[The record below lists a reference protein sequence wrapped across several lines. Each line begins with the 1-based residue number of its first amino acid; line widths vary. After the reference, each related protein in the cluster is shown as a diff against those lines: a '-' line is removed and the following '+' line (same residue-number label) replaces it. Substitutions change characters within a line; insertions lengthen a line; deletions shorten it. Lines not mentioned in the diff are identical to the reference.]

1 MHAALWGATVVLR
14 IHFTAEDLG
23 RVRVQSQPDPMWET
37 VFSIYR
43 LQDRSLPLVFHDWRR
58 NAARSCARDD
68 LAALRTLIP
77 GGYFPDFLTPSEG
90 GLGLDEG
97 IEALLS
103 TPRSRLRDEVG
114 TLARQSPLPAW
125 CRQLADG
132 DRETVQRL
140 ADAIRGHFR
149 SAIEPYWPQARAH
162 IDADRARRAR
172 AFLDGGADGLLGSY
186 LPMMRWE
193 RPVLSVDVPYEQ
205 DIYLQGRGLLLI
217 PSFLSMSTPD
227 FLLDN
232 TLPQVLAY
240 PVEHSLAVSAAA
252 LGPCMSLAPLIGDTR
267 TAVLETIGQGSN
279 TTELARRVGVS
290 AASISQHTAVLRNAG
305 LIRTNRVGK
314 AVLHTLTPLG
324 SALLEPGAPVTA

>member
-1 MHAALWGATVVLR
+1 VLR

-37 VFSIYR
+37 VLSVFR
-43 LQDRSLPLVFHDWRR
+43 LQDRSLPLVFHEWRR
-58 NAARSCARDD
+58 FAARAGARDD
-68 LAALRTLIP
+68 LDALRTLIP

-103 TPRSRLRDEVG
+103 TPRSRLRDEVAMLPG
-114 TLARQSPLPAW
+114 QAPLSAW
-125 CRQLADG
+125 CRKLADG
-132 DRETVQRL
+132 DRETMQRL
-140 ADAIRGHFR
+140 ADAVRGHFR
-149 SAIEPYWPQARAH
+149 STIEPYWQQARAH

-193 RPVLSVDVPYEQ
+193 SPVLSVDVLQEQ
-205 DIYLQGRGLLLI
+205 DIYLQGGGLLLV
-217 PSFLSMSTPD
+217 PSFMSVSTPD
-227 FLLDN
+227 FLHDN
-232 TLPQVLAY
+232 TLPQVLVY

-252 LGPCMSLAPLIGDTR
+252 HPPRMSLAPLIGDTR
-267 TAVLETIGQGSN
+267 TAVLETIAEGSS

-290 AASISQHTAVLRNAG
+290 AASISQHTAVLRSAG
-305 LIRTNRVGK
+305 LIHTNRVGK

-324 SALLEPGAPVTA
+324 NALLEPGAA

>member
-1 MHAALWGATVVLR
+1 M
-14 IHFTAEDLG
+14 AEDLG

-37 VFSIYR
+37 VCSIYR
-43 LQDRSLPLVFHDWRR
+43 MRDQNLPLEFRQWRR
-58 NAARSCARDD
+58 DAARNCSRDE
-68 LAALRTLIP
+68 LATLGTLIP

-90 GLGLDEG
+90 ALGLDEG

-103 TPRSRLRDEVG
+103 TPRSRLREEVG
-114 TLARQSPLPAW
+114 MLAATSALPTW

-132 DRETVQRL
+132 DRQAVQRL

-149 SAIEPYWPQARAH
+149 STIEPYWQQARAH

-172 AFLDGGADGLLGSY
+172 AFLDGGTEGLLGSY
-186 LPMMRWE
+186 LPLMRWE
-193 RPVLSVDVPYEQ
+193 WPVLSIDVPYDQ
-205 DIYLQGRGLLLI
+205 DIRLQGRGLLLV
-217 PSFLSMSTPD
+217 PSFMSVSTPD

-232 TLPQVLAY
+232 TLPQVLVY
-240 PVEHSLAVSAAA
+240 PVEHSLAISAAA
-252 LGPCMSLAPLIGDTR
+252 LAPYMSLAPLIGDTR
-267 TAVLETIGQGSN
+267 TAVLETIGQGSS

-324 SALLEPGAPVTA
+324 NALLEPGAPVTA